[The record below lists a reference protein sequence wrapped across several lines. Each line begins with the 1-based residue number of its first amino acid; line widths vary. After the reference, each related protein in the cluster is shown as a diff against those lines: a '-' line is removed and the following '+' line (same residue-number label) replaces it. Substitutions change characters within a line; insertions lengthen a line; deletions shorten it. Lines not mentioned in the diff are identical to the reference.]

1 MNYLDEV
8 KEKLKP
14 YPADKEQEVESF
26 LSALGF
32 ARLGNDA
39 VLSDFAISVIK
50 RRIMGEITKD
60 EATDIIIKDI
70 MENE

>member
-14 YPADKEQEVESF
+14 YPANKEEEVESF

-32 ARLGNDA
+32 AKLDNDA
-39 VLSDFAISVIK
+39 VLSDYAISVFK
-50 RRIMGEITKD
+50 RSIMGEITGD
-60 EATDIIIKDI
+60 EAVEIIIKDI